1 MTPSKPKP
9 RPSPA
14 AGSAGDELVETLGL
28 PAPSSRTTSTRR
40 RRTAAAAAA
49 APPPAPV
56 KSVRVTV
63 DLGDGD
69 YDQLRTWATNAR
81 VAGSDVVRAAIAH
94 LAANPPA
101 LDDVLG
107 RAKAAKTERDRRRLG
122 K

>member
-28 PAPSSRTTSTRR
+28 PAPSPTAAARR
-40 RRTAAAAAA
+40 RRQTT
-49 APPPAPV
+49 APPPAAIPAR
-56 KSVRVTV
+56 SVRVTV

-69 YDQLRTWATNAR
+69 YDQLRTWATTAR

>member
-1 MTPSKPKP
+1 MSPTKPKP

-28 PAPSSRTTSTRR
+28 PAPSSTATSTRR
-40 RRTAAAAAA
+40 RRQPAAPPAA
-49 APPPAPV
+49 APA

-69 YDQLRTWATNAR
+69 YEQLRTWATNAR

-94 LAANPPA
+94 LAAHPPA